1 MDDNHPE
8 VEEEQIIDAADG
20 EELDDSDVVY
30 EIHTS
35 GADFDVEGLVKRF
48 DRGDIYRPTFQRNFV

>member
-1 MDDNHPE
+1 MSVYEDVE
-8 VEEEQIIDAADG
+8 VEDEVST

-35 GADFDVEGLVKRF
+35 GADFDVEGLV
-48 DRGDIYRPTFQRNFV
+48 